1 MEETIILF
9 LTAHNMTVA
18 ELADRYKVDHEELLN
33 ALSGRNKNMKHVIR
47 RIATDIEG
55 GRLAHDGNTK
65 SNYYHH

>member
-18 ELADRYKVDHEELLN
+18 ELADRYEVDHGELLN

-47 RIATDIEG
+47 QIAMDIKG
-55 GRLAHDGNTK
+55 GKANA
-65 SNYYHH
+65 

>member
-18 ELADRYKVDHEELLN
+18 ELASRYKVDHEELLN

-47 RIATDIEG
+47 KVARDIEG
-55 GRLAHDGNTK
+55 GKLK
-65 SNYYHH
+65 